1 MAWSKRWPPAGH
13 ANAQAGLVLLAS
25 LPCLAVALLA
35 LWWSGVAWSLLTFIG
50 ILLLLPVCYGAYT
63 GRRRA
68 DYQLQTLSNLVEAMI
83 DGDYSL
89 RGRRQSNPAFQELL
103 ETVNRLAETLQR
115 HKLKAEESQ
124 LLLEKVMDQMDAMVV
139 AVDPLGRVALS
150 NASARRLLAPDSGSV
165 DGESLTT
172 LGLASLTL
180 SGGSG
185 VVELDVA
192 GVRGEYFLFRDS
204 FISSGQRHELLLL
217 TRADRLLREKERQ
230 DWQRLL
236 RVLGHEMNNS
246 LTPIATF
253 SRGLLKR
260 LERDPD
266 ALDQQALSEGLAI
279 IHERA
284 ESLHGF
290 VGRYRQLSNLPLPDK
305 RPFDWREALGRAAE
319 LMADC
324 KVSNQLHESD
334 ELAVALYGDPQQL
347 QQVFVNLL
355 KNAGEA
361 MAESAERQIDLC
373 AWREP
378 HWLHIVIRDKGPG
391 IANPDNLFVPFYTT
405 KPGGSGIGLTL
416 CRQIL
421 MNHNGRLGLQAR
433 EDGPGAE
440 AVISLPVLETPPG

>member
-1 MAWSKRWPPAGH
+1 MAWIKRWLPTGH

-25 LPCLAVALLA
+25 IPCLLTALLA
-35 LWWSGVAWSLLTFIG
+35 LWWTGMAWSLLAFIG
-50 ILLLLPVCYGAYT
+50 ILLLLPICYGAYT

-89 RGRRQSNPAFQELL
+89 RGRRQNNPAFQELL

-115 HKLKAEESQ
+115 HKLQAEESQ
-124 LLLEKVMDQMDAMVV
+124 LLLEKVMDQMDAMVL
-139 AVDPLGRVALS
+139 AVDPAGRVALS
-150 NASARRLLAPDSGSV
+150 NASARKLLAPACGLV
-165 DGESLTT
+165 DGQSLDE
-172 LGLASLTL
+172 LGLASLVA

-185 VVELDVA
+185 VVELDLA
-192 GVRGEYFLFRDS
+192 GVRGEYFLFRDR
-204 FISSGQRHELLLL
+204 FISSGLSHELLLL

-230 DWQRLL
+230 AWQRLL

-260 LERDPD
+260 LERDPAAVD
-266 ALDQQALSEGLAI
+266 HQGLTEGLAI
-279 IHERA
+279 IRERA

-290 VGRYRQLSNLPLPDK
+290 LARYRQLSNLPAPDK
-305 RPFDWREALGRAAE
+305 RPFDWREALSRSAE

-324 KVSNQLHESD
+324 RISNHLYGAD
-334 ELAVALYGDPQQL
+334 ELSAPLYGDPQQL

-361 MAESAERQIDLC
+361 MADSADRQIEL
-373 AWREP
+373 AARREP
-378 HWLHIVIRDKGPG
+378 HWLHILIRDCGAG

-421 MNHNGRLGLQAR
+421 MNHNGQLSLRAR

-440 AVISLPVLETPPG
+440 AVISLPLLETPRG